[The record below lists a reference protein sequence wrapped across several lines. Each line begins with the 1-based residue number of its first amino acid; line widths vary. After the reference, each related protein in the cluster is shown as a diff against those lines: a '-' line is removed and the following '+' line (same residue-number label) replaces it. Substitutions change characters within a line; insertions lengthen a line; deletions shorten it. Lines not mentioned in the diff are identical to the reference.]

1 MAGGNL
7 VIARKYSGLVQTIGD
22 SGILIDEHTP
32 EKFEVESLKIIKKV
46 LNNQDTKRN
55 FQKLAIKRA
64 NIYKWE
70 TISKMWYS
78 LFNQ

>member
-32 EKFEVESLKIIKKV
+32 EKFEEESLKIIKKV
-46 LNNQDTKRN
+46 LNNQNTKRN
-55 FQKLAIKRA
+55 FQKLALQRA

-78 LFNQ
+78 LFNE